1 MNNSPDRVFEDVIRL
16 LVDQVLP
23 RLDEEAVRSQVFA
36 AVFMIETLRLRT
48 DWASEPLVAQ
58 IRAQDALFAQL
69 AALGPALPALPAGPR
84 APEPCLRGQDLLAL
98 RDAGDAVIA
107 GLVSSPGELGAE
119 IQVCMDAMLAA
130 YVRLELELE
139 PAIPGQANVRTNVVR
154 SALRRDCHLDERRR
168 LTAAG
173 LSSLAM

>member
-1 MNNSPDRVFEDVIRL
+1 MNNSPDRIFEDVVRL
-16 LVDQVLP
+16 LLDQVLP

-48 DWASEPLVAQ
+48 DWAAEPLVAQ

-69 AALGPALPALPAGPR
+69 AALGPAMPALPAGPR
-84 APEPCLRGQDLLAL
+84 VPEPCLCGQDLLAL

-107 GLVSSPGELGAE
+107 GLVSGPVAPDAGVQAR
-119 IQVCMDAMLAA
+119 MDALLAA

-139 PAIPGQANVRTNVVR
+139 RPYTAKPMFAQMSSGQ
-154 SALRRDCHLDERRR
+154 H
-168 LTAAG
+168 
-173 LSSLAM
+173 